1 MRVCCWP
8 AVERACWIAHS
19 RSRWRARVNTAR
31 PLGWPPARSPSLH
44 ARQHQPR
51 ERAAQFDPMRRP
63 PVVHGRASLAI
74 ERWARAEGR
83 VVISGRKPGWPTPRS
98 QAWRPRRLA
107 SRPRDS
113 PWPAKRL
120 AARPREAAAISLWGQ
135 VSVQVGPQRARPFR
149 PPPSLPGTLF
159 ARLAFLVQRAGPPW
173 LRSEGRE
180 PSGQRN
186 AK

>member
-149 PPPSLPGTLF
+149 PPPFAARHFVRAARVSCPTRGATLAALRG
-159 ARLAFLVQRAGPPW
+159 ARA
-173 LRSEGRE
+173 
-180 PSGQRN
+180 
-186 AK
+186 